1 MTFRESLAIS
11 AGTKKK
17 QIFQAD
23 LEDANGLA
31 NQSPTK
37 ETFYT
42 LDEIAVLTED
52 LMGIDAPT
60 DVNGRILEVRPKGH
74 WFEFEVAKR
83 LGYNYPP
90 GGGLFP
96 DIRHQALEI
105 KHHTGKSITVDFGRY
120 HPGSED
126 VINEIWNRQLCL
138 KVKDIRYLIAI
149 APPREYKV
157 TTLILLT
164 GSQIVNVFGVSPKA
178 TIKYQMG
185 ISERWRQEHR
195 GKMLVGEKVWRS
207 EQRKS

>member
-1 MTFRESLAIS
+1 MTFTESLAIS
-11 AGTKKK
+11 ANTKKK
-17 QIFQAD
+17 PIFQAD

-31 NQSPTK
+31 NQPPVN

-42 LDEIAVLTED
+42 LDEIAILTED

-120 HPGSED
+120 HPGSDD
-126 VINEIWNRQLCL
+126 VINEIWNRQVRL

-149 APPREYKV
+149 APPREYQV

-164 GSQIVNVFGVSPKA
+164 GAQIVNVFGVSPKA

-185 ISERWRQEHR
+185 ISERWRQDHR

-207 EQRKS
+207 E

>member
-11 AGTKKK
+11 AKAKKRL
-17 QIFQAD
+17 IFQTD
-23 LEDANGLA
+23 LEDANSLA
-31 NQSPTK
+31 NQPPRS
-37 ETFYT
+37 ETLYT
-42 LDEIAVLTED
+42 LDEIAILTED

-60 DVNGRILEVRPKGH
+60 DVDGRILDVRPKGH

-96 DIRHQALEI
+96 DIRNQALEI

-120 HPGSED
+120 HPGSDD
-126 VINEIWNRQLCL
+126 VISEVWNRQLRL
-138 KVKDIRYLIAI
+138 KIKDIRYLIAL

-157 TTLILLT
+157 ATLILLT
-164 GSQIVNVFGVSPKA
+164 GAQIVNVFGVSPKA

-185 ISERWRQEHR
+185 ISEKWRQEHR

-207 EQRKS
+207 E

>member
-11 AGTKKK
+11 ANTKKK
-17 QIFQAD
+17 LIFQAD
-23 LEDANGLA
+23 LEDANSLA
-31 NQSPTK
+31 NQPPAN

-42 LDEIAVLTED
+42 LDEIAILTED

-60 DVNGRILEVRPKGH
+60 DVDGRILEVRPKGH

-120 HPGSED
+120 HPGSDD
-126 VINEIWNRQLCL
+126 VINEIWNRQLRL

-164 GSQIVNVFGVSPKA
+164 GAQIVNVFGVSPKA

-207 EQRKS
+207 E